1 MFKLI
6 KLAAYALLGYALYE
20 FFRGMFDDRSESNAS
35 PAINRSSSAQGR
47 GGRAT
52 THEASGASASHPV
65 GRGVVSR

>member
-20 FFRGMFDDRSESNAS
+20 FFRGMFDDRSGSNQIQS
-35 PAINRSSSAQGR
+35 RGQSSSRQA
-47 GGRAT
+47 GGAT
-52 THEASGASASHPV
+52 ATSHEPSGASAKHPV